1 MSVTRMDLLAFLR
14 RERYAVLATASPE
27 GLPQAALVGIAIND
41 RFELIFDTLQT
52 TRKAANIRQN
62 PCVAFVI
69 GPTDPRAV
77 CTVQYEGIADEP
89 TGAELQEL
97 LARYYETFPDGPARR
112 NWPGL
117 MYVRVKPLWIRYSN
131 YALDPPE
138 IVEFRA
144 ADLGS

>member
-14 RERYAVLATASPE
+14 RERYAVLASASTE
-27 GLPQAALVGIAIND
+27 GHPQAALVGIAVNE

-52 TRKAANIRQN
+52 TRKASNVRQN
-62 PCVAFVI
+62 PRVAFVI

-77 CTVQYEGIADEP
+77 CTVQYEGVADEP
-89 TGAELQEL
+89 RGLELDEL
-97 LARYYETFPDGPARR
+97 LAHYYQSFPDGPARR

-138 IVEFRA
+138 IVEFRGE
-144 ADLGS
+144 DLG